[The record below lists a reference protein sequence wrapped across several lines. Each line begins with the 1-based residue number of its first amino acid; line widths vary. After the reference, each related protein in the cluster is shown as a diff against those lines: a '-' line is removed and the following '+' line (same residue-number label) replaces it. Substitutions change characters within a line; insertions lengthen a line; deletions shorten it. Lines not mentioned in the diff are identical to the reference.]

1 MDNWGIVAFDYGK
14 LDGYGY
20 GNKFSNYYCPECG
33 WKFIVE
39 AYWKIFNL
47 ITDHFHYQIYNLITI
62 FDKIRI
68 L

>member
-1 MDNWGIVAFDYGK
+1 LDNWGIVAFDYGK

-39 AYWKIFNL
+39 AY
-47 ITDHFHYQIYNLITI
+47 
-62 FDKIRI
+62 
-68 L
+68 